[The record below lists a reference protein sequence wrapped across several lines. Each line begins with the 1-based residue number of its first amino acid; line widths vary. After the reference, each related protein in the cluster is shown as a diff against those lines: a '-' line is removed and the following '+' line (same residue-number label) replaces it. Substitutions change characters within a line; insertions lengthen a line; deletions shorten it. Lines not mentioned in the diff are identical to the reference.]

1 MNKLFALVF
10 FISLTTKGII
20 AQSNHDKWNNFKTYI
35 DSLKLFYKANSPY
48 ANSNSG
54 GSTSFELYTRS
65 DHSEIKVNDTIEFY
79 FSQYY
84 CRTLFHSDSILAYWS
99 FYRNHRIIFR
109 GYFRGTAKGWSEG
122 RYLKYSC
129 LLHYKRQRPIF
140 RLRHNKKGIYINI
153 YYFDGKKEIYKL
165 ISDSYFLKDRS
176 VNFIR
181 IK

>member
-10 FISLTTKGII
+10 FISLTTKGVI
-20 AQSNHDKWNNFKTYI
+20 AQSNHGKWNNFKTCI
-35 DSLKLFYKANSPY
+35 DSLKLFYTANSAY

-54 GSTSFELYTRS
+54 RSTSFELFTRS
-65 DHSEIKVNDTIEFY
+65 DHSEIKLNDTIEFY
-79 FSQYY
+79 FSYDYY
-84 CRTLFHSDSILAYWS
+84 LNLFTKDSILPRWS
-99 FYRNHRIIFR
+99 FYRNHRIIFGGSFKR
-109 GYFRGTAKGWSEG
+109 AALGWTEGT
-122 RYLKYSC
+122 YLKYSR
-129 LLHYKRQRPIF
+129 LLHYKRQRPTF

-165 ISDSYFLKDRS
+165 ISDSYFLKDKS